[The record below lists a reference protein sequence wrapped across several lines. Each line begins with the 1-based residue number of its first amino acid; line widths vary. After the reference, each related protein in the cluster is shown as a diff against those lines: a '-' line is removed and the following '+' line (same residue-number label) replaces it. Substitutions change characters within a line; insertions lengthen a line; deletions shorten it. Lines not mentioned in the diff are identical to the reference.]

1 MGSII
6 NPRNPR
12 RACAAS
18 FLCVSVCLSV
28 DAYSGTTGYEAAYK
42 QQSVFLVHLMHL
54 KLSMS
59 KVKRCNSGQRVFRSL
74 CLMLE
79 GTEAYQ
85 SRYSVV
91 VGVYLV

>member
-42 QQSVFLVHLMHL
+42 RTTVSLPSPSHALEI
-54 KLSMS
+54 

-85 SRYSVV
+85 SRYI
-91 VGVYLV
+91 